1 MKVIFNRTIKCD
13 FWLLLN
19 FKGQSQVI
27 WFICALKNSTLITC
41 HRSKKKKRT
50 NFYSVNMRILV
61 LFFADICS
69 HRSHDDMEV
78 DHWLI

>member
-27 WFICALKNSTLITC
+27 WLICALKNSTFITC
-41 HRSKKKKRT
+41 HRSKKKK
-50 NFYSVNMRILV
+50 NKL
-61 LFFADICS
+61 LFSKYENIGIVFC
-69 HRSHDDMEV
+69 
-78 DHWLI
+78 